1 MEEARPSEEARE
13 DREKRECRLRQDL
26 RLRSFLSF
34 IFSAQI
40 DRQLSPRGSSRMT
53 ISDEALSS
61 LLARQVVVTAKWL
74 AQEMDVTCVDARA

>member
-1 MEEARPSEEARE
+1 
-13 DREKRECRLRQDL
+13 
-26 RLRSFLSF
+26 
-34 IFSAQI
+34 
-40 DRQLSPRGSSRMT
+40 MT